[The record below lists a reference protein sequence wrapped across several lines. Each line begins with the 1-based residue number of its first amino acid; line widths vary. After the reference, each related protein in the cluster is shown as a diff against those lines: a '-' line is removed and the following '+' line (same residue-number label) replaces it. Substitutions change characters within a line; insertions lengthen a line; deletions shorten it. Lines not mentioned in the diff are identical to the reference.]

1 MNVLIVC
8 SGADI
13 VRMLTSLIEPEGHQ
27 VVACSTAAEAQRL
40 CAQISVGAVI
50 VEGRLSDGDAA
61 GVVRGLQALGRIG
74 AAAPIIVLAERSD
87 ADIQR
92 LVESIPSAVLMWKP
106 PSLLDIVDRVRRA
119 GVSAVVPAAR
129 LEPVAVRLG
138 AVVVP
143 VRAGFLE
150 SAATVEVVDDED
162 GYEDGADADT
172 GSAGGAAF
180 QVPYSAE
187 PSFYVEP
194 WNRESTRM
202 LARWWARKATGVVR
216 VDGAAEVALRL
227 SRGGLVGKNLES
239 CVERALRANSVAL
252 DPCDVDD
259 SGDRAVMAR
268 LLWGAAVEAAKA
280 KGEDASSLIPML
292 TSLSGSASELPVHA
306 VTRRCLARAA
316 SGGTVDELVR
326 AEDPSW
332 NGVGSEVAALA
343 WMGLIGLEHRTKLAP
358 LKMSSPVSR
367 ADVVG
372 SLKERPFEQAPAL
385 QPALHEVTRD
395 SPTYERS
402 LRPYVEYTADSPTG
416 SMPAPR
422 LLASSVESV
431 DDPVTSATA
440 GTVLLRR
447 LNREVG
453 VLRSADAWT
462 VLGIARRS
470 APEAIQVASQRMQ
483 HRYRA
488 MATDPAPEVC
498 TLAAEILA
506 RVEAAEAE
514 LLAAKA
520 AYVEGPLEGFL
531 RRGLEELGRGDW
543 ARADRYF
550 SQARQAAPDHPL
562 VLAHLGWARFHH
574 PARPK
579 DSREEEGTDYI
590 ELALQFDIDCA
601 QAWQYRG
608 EIAAARNDV
617 AEAKACFATA
627 TKLDPTFTGRRRK

>member
-8 SGADI
+8 PGAEI
-13 VRMLTSLIEPEGHQ
+13 VRMLTSLVEPEGHQ

-40 CAQISVGAVI
+40 CAQSSVGAVI

-61 GVVRGLQALGRIG
+61 VVVRGLQALGRIG
-74 AAAPIIVLAERSD
+74 AAAPIMVLAERSD

-106 PSLLDIVDRVRRA
+106 PSLLDIADRVRRA
-119 GVSAVVPAAR
+119 GMPSVVPAAR
-129 LEPVAVRLG
+129 LEPMAVRVG

-172 GSAGGAAF
+172 GGSGGAAF
-180 QVPYSAE
+180 QAPYAGE

-194 WNRESTRM
+194 WNRESTRT

-227 SRGGLVGKNLES
+227 SRGGLVGKNLEPR
-239 CVERALRANSVAL
+239 VERALRANSVAL

-268 LLWGAAVEAAKA
+268 LLWRAALDAS

-332 NGVGSEVAALA
+332 DGVGSEVAALA
-343 WMGLIGLEHRTKLAP
+343 WMGLVGLEHRTKLAP
-358 LKMSSPVSR
+358 LKMSSPASR
-367 ADVVG
+367 ADAVG
-372 SLKERPFEQAPAL
+372 SLRERPFDQAS
-385 QPALHEVTRD
+385 ALHEVTRD

-402 LRPYVEYTADSPTG
+402 PRPYVEHTADSPTG
-416 SMPAPR
+416 SMPTPR
-422 LLASSVESV
+422 VLTSLVESV

-488 MATDPAPEVC
+488 MATDPSPEVC

-543 ARADRYF
+543 ARSDRYF

-617 AEAKACFATA
+617 AEARACFATA